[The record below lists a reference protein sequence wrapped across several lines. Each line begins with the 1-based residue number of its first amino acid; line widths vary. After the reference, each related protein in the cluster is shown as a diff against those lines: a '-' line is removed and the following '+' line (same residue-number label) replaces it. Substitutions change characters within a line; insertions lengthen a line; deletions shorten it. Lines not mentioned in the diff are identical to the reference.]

1 MKDLEKFDQIEKQL
15 NAKKRENL
23 KKAYEVLGRKFYQQ
37 SHAKNLSTAEEMLGS
52 MSKYEKL
59 GREFY
64 QQSHAKSLSEAAE
77 MIGSMSSQTPT
88 LAEKKL
94 INLKAQEEQLI
105 NLKAQL
111 QTVADGMVWTGKY
124 WAIDNLPEVSN
135 WLSQFRKKEND
146 QS

>member
-1 MKDLEKFDQIEKQL
+1 MKDLEKFNQIEKQL

-23 KKAYEVLGRKFYQQ
+23 KKAYEVLGRKFYKK
-37 SHAKNLSTAEEMLGS
+37 SHAKNLPKAEEMIES
-52 MSKYEKL
+52 MSEYEKL

-64 QQSHAKSLSEAAE
+64 KQSHAKSMSEAEE
-77 MIGSMSSQTPT
+77 MLGSMSSQTPT

-94 INLKAQEEQLI
+94 INLQS
-105 NLKAQL
+105 QL
-111 QTVADGMVWTGKY
+111 QTVADGMEWTGKY

-146 QS
+146 Q